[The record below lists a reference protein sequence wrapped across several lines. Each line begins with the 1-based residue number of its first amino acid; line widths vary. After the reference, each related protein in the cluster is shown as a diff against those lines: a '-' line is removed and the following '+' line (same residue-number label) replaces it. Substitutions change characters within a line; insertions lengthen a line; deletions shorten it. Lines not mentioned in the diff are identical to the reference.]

1 MLERLFKLGEFGTN
15 PRTEIIAGIT
25 TFVTMAYI
33 LFLNPVVLKGT
44 GMSEGAVFFATA
56 VGAGLVTLMM
66 GLFVNYPVGLAPGMG
81 LNAYFA
87 VVAAANGGVM
97 TWQVALGA
105 VFVAGII
112 FILLTV
118 TGFRQMLVKALPDSL
133 KYAITVGIG
142 LFITLIGLKLGQV
155 STVSFVGGPSAEAIK
170 AGAPVVNLLF
180 FEWNIGLTNFVANK
194 AAALTLIGLLI
205 AGILTTLRVRGALLI
220 GIILTTL
227 IGIPLGVTNTASL
240 SNPTFLPNFSELSL
254 FKLDFSMLG
263 SGIFWEVVIIFV
275 FVTLFDSFGTLV
287 GTANR
292 AGLLNRP
299 DGEKRLGRAMF
310 VDGSGVSIG
319 ALLGITPMTAYI
331 ESAAGIES
339 GGRTGL
345 TAVTTGILFL
355 LSVVLLAPFVQ
366 VIPDSATAPAL
377 IVVGVLMM
385 SSVRH
390 IEWDDFGIAMPAFL
404 TIALMPFT
412 YSIANGISIGI
423 IFFVILNVL
432 RNLFTKDAD
441 KKVNVHWLMWVI
453 AILALARYIFLAGE

>member
-1 MLERLFKLGEFGTN
+1 MLERLFKLREFNTN

-33 LFLNPVVLKGT
+33 LFLNPTILKGT
-44 GMSEGAVFFATA
+44 GMPENAVFFATA
-56 VGAGLVTLMM
+56 VGAGLVTLLM
-66 GLFVNYPVGLAPGMG
+66 GLFVNFPVGLAPGMG

-87 VVAAANGGVM
+87 VVAVQGGGSL
-97 TWQVALGA
+97 TWQSALAA
-105 VFVAGII
+105 VFVSGII

-142 LFITLIGLKLGQV
+142 LFIAFIGLKLGEV
-155 STVSFVGGPSAEAIK
+155 SSMTWLGGPSADAIK
-170 AGAPVVNLLF
+170 SGAPVVGLKF
-180 FEWNIGLTNFVANK
+180 FEWNIGIADFMKDK
-194 AAALTLIGLLI
+194 AAALTVIGLLI

-227 IGIPLGVTNTASL
+227 IGIPMGVTDTSKFSTAGFIPDF
-240 SNPTFLPNFSELSL
+240 SNLAIGQ
-254 FKLDFSMLG
+254 LDFGQIST
-263 SGIFWEVVIIFV
+263 GIFWEVVIIMV
-275 FVTLFDSFGTLV
+275 FVELFDSFGTLV

-299 DGEKRLGRAMF
+299 DGEKKLGRAMF

-319 ALLGITPMTAYI
+319 ALLGVTPMTVYI

-355 LSVVLLAPFVQ
+355 LSVVLLAPFVA
-366 VIPDSATAPAL
+366 VIPDAATAPAL
-377 IVVGVLMM
+377 IIVGVLMM
-385 SSVRH
+385 SSVKG
-390 IEWDDFGIAMPAFL
+390 IDWEDFGIAMPAFL

-423 IFFVILNVL
+423 ISYVLLNGI
-432 RNLFTKDAD
+432 RNLFSGSD

-453 AILALARYIFLAGE
+453 AILAVARYIFLAGE

>member
-33 LFLNPVVLKGT
+33 LFLNPAILKGT

-56 VGAGLVTLMM
+56 VGAGIVTLMM
-66 GLFVNYPVGLAPGMG
+66 GLFVNFPVGLAPGMG

-105 VFVAGII
+105 VFVAGLI

-118 TGFRQMLVKALPDSL
+118 TGFRQLLVKALPDSL

-155 STVSFVGGPSAEAIK
+155 TTVTFVGGPSAEAIK

-180 FEWNIGLTNFVANK
+180 FEWNIGLTDFIANK
-194 AAALTLIGLLI
+194 VAALTLIGLLI

-227 IGIPLGVTNTASL
+227 IGIPLGVTNTSSL
-240 SNPTFLPNFSELSL
+240 SNPTFLPNFGELAL
-254 FKLDFSMLG
+254 FKLDFSMLS

-319 ALLGITPMTAYI
+319 ALLGVTPMTAYV

-366 VIPDSATAPAL
+366 VIPDAATAPAL

-390 IEWDDFGIAMPAFL
+390 IKWDDFGIAMPAFL

-423 IFFVILNVL
+423 IFYVVLNVV

-441 KKVNVHWLMWVI
+441 QKVSIHWLMWVI
-453 AILALARYIFLAGE
+453 ALLALARYILLAGE

>member
-1 MLERLFKLGEFGTN
+1 MLDRYFKLGEFGTN

-33 LFLNPVVLKGT
+33 LFLNPIILAGT
-44 GMSEGAVFFATA
+44 GMDQNAVFFATA
-56 VGAGLVTLMM
+56 VGAGIVSIMM
-66 GLFVNYPVGLAPGMG
+66 GLFVNYPVALAPGMG

-87 VVAAANGGVM
+87 VVASAQGGAL
-97 TWQVALGA
+97 TWQQALGA
-105 VFVAGII
+105 VFVAGLV
-112 FILLTV
+112 FLLLTV
-118 TGFRQMLVKALPDSL
+118 TGFRQLLVKALPDSL

-142 LFITLIGLKLGQV
+142 LFIAFIGFKLGEV
-155 STVSFVGGPSAEAIK
+155 STVTFLGGPSADAIK
-170 AGAPVVNLLF
+170 GGAGVVPLMF
-180 FEWNIGLTNFVANK
+180 FEWNIGIANFMLSK
-194 AAALTLIGLLI
+194 AAALTMIGLII

-220 GIILTTL
+220 GIVLTTL
-227 IGIPLGVTNTASL
+227 IGIPMGVTNTAGL
-240 SNPTFLPNFSELSL
+240 DNPSFLPDFGNLAIGALDLSQL
-254 FKLDFSMLG
+254 A
-263 SGIFWEVVIIFV
+263 SGVFWEIVIVFV
-275 FVTLFDSFGTLV
+275 FVCLFDSFGTLV

-319 ALLGITPMTAYI
+319 ALLGVTPMTAYI

-345 TAVTTGILFL
+345 TAVTAGVMFL
-355 LSVVLLAPFVQ
+355 LSVVLLAPFVSI
-366 VIPDSATAPAL
+366 IPSAATSPAL
-377 IVVGVLMM
+377 IIVGVLMM

-423 IFFVILNVL
+423 ISYVLLNGI
-432 RNLFTKDAD
+432 RNVFAKDAE
-441 KKVNVHWLMWVI
+441 KQPVHWLMWII
-453 AILALARYIFLAGE
+453 ALMALARFIFLAGE

>member
-1 MLERLFKLGEFGTN
+1 MLERYFKLGEFGTN

-33 LFLNPVVLKGT
+33 LFLNPIILAGT
-44 GMSEGAVFFATA
+44 GIDSGAVFFATA

-66 GLFVNYPVGLAPGMG
+66 GLFVNYPVALAPGMG

-87 VVAAANGGVM
+87 VVASAQGGAL
-97 TWQVALGA
+97 TWQQALGA
-105 VFVAGII
+105 VFVAGLV
-112 FILLTV
+112 FLLLTV
-118 TGFRQMLVKALPDSL
+118 TGFRQLLVKALPDSL

-142 LFITLIGLKLGQV
+142 LFIAFIGLKLSGISAV
-155 STVSFVGGPSAEAIK
+155 TFLGGPSAEAIK
-170 AGAPVVNLLF
+170 GGAPVVTMLG
-180 FEWNIGLTNFVANK
+180 FEWTIGIANFVESK
-194 AAALTLIGLLI
+194 GAALTMIGLII

-220 GIILTTL
+220 GIIATTL
-227 IGIPLGVTNTASL
+227 IGIPMGVTNTEAL
-240 SNPTFLPNFSELSL
+240 ANPTFLPDFSKLAVGA
-254 FKLDFSMLG
+254 LDFSQLG
-263 SGIFWEVVIIFV
+263 SGLFWEIVIVFV
-275 FVTLFDSFGTLV
+275 FVCLFDSFGTLV

-319 ALLGITPMTAYI
+319 ALLGVTPMTAYI

-355 LSVVLLAPFVQ
+355 LSVVVLAPLVSI
-366 VIPDSATAPAL
+366 IPSEATAPAL
-377 IVVGVLMM
+377 IIVGVLMM

-404 TIALMPFT
+404 TVALMPFT
-412 YSIANGISIGI
+412 YSIANGISLGI
-423 IFFVILNVL
+423 ITFVLLNGI
-432 RNLFTKDAD
+432 RNVFAKD
-441 KKVNVHWLMWVI
+441 KKEKVPVHVLMWII
-453 AILALARYIFLAGE
+453 AALALARYIFLAGE

>member
-1 MLERLFKLGEFGTN
+1 MLERFFKLGEYGTN

-33 LFLNPVVLKGT
+33 LFLNPVILKGT
-44 GMSEGAVFFATA
+44 GMSENAVFFATA

-87 VVAAANGGVM
+87 VVAAANGGSM

-105 VFVAGII
+105 VFVSGLI

-142 LFITLIGLKLGQV
+142 LFITFIGLKLGQV
-155 STVSFVGGPSAEAIK
+155 TSMTWLGGPSAEAIK
-170 AGAPVVNLLF
+170 GGAPVVNLMF
-180 FEWNIGLTNFVANK
+180 FEWNIGLSNFVENK
-194 AAALTLIGLLI
+194 AAALTLIGLVI
-205 AGILTTLRVRGALLI
+205 AGVLTTLRVRGALLI
-220 GIILTTL
+220 TIVLTTL
-227 IGIPLGVTNTASL
+227 IGIPFGVTNTEPL
-240 SNPTFLPNFSELSL
+240 SNPKFLP
-254 FKLDFSMLG
+254 DFSNLAVFELDLTQLG
-263 SGIFWEVVIIFV
+263 SAIFWEVVIIFV
-275 FVTLFDSFGTLV
+275 FVELFDSFGTLV

-319 ALLGITPMTAYI
+319 ALLGVTPMTAYI

-355 LSVVLLAPFVQ
+355 LSVVALAPFVA

-390 IEWDDFGIAMPAFL
+390 IEWDDFGIAMPAFM

-412 YSIANGISIGI
+412 YSIANGISAGI
-423 IFFVILNVL
+423 IFFVFLNVL
-432 RNLFTKDAD
+432 RNLFTKDPD
-441 KKVNVHWLMWVI
+441 KKVNVHWLMWLI

>member
-1 MLERLFKLGEFGTN
+1 MLERYFKLGEMGTN

-33 LFLNPVVLKGT
+33 LFLNPVILKGT
-44 GMSEGAVFFATA
+44 GMPENVVFIATA
-56 VGAGLVTLMM
+56 LGAGLVTLMM
-66 GLFVNYPVGLAPGMG
+66 GLFVNFPVGLAPGMG

-87 VVAAANGGVM
+87 IVAASQGGAM
-97 TWQVALGA
+97 TWQTALGA
-105 VFVAGII
+105 VFVSGLI

-142 LFITLIGLKLGQV
+142 LFITFIGLKLGEI
-155 STVSFVGGPSAEAIK
+155 STVTWLGGGPSEAAIK
-170 AGAPVVNLLF
+170 GGAPVTNLLF
-180 FEWNIGLTNFVANK
+180 FEWNIGIANFVADK
-194 AAALTLIGLLI
+194 AAALTVIGLVI

-220 GIILTTL
+220 GIVATTL
-227 IGIPLGVTNTASL
+227 IGIPMGVTPIENLNKVSFV
-240 SNPTFLPNFSELSL
+240 P
-254 FKLDFSMLG
+254 DFSNFAFG
-263 SGIFWEVVIIFV
+263 SMSLAQISSGVFWEVVIIMV
-275 FVTLFDSFGTLV
+275 FVELFDSFGTLV

-299 DGEKRLGRAMF
+299 DGEKKLGRAMF
-310 VDGSGVSIG
+310 VDGAGVSLG
-319 ALLGITPMTAYI
+319 ALIGVTPMTAYI

-345 TAVTTGILFL
+345 TAVTTGVLFL
-355 LSVVLLAPFVQ
+355 LSIFVLAPFVS
-366 VIPDSATAPAL
+366 VIPDAATAPAL
-377 IVVGVLMM
+377 IIVGVLMM

-390 IEWDDFGIAMPAFL
+390 IDWEDFGIAMPAFL

-423 IFFVILNVL
+423 VTYVLLNGIRNIFS
-432 RNLFTKDAD
+432 A
-441 KKVNVHWLMWVI
+441 KKVQVHWLMWVI
-453 AILALARYIFLAGE
+453 AVLALARYIFLAGE